1 MEFEKKKTSDAD
13 YMKIIKT
20 DDGYSING
28 VQFTEQQIKTFQ
40 EYNMFTSCKN
50 RIVNDMSIMQSD
62 STFRYLSEND
72 ELLNEMT
79 QAYLDSPILP
89 EDLKANLFY
98 YIKSELGFKEKIEQ
112 AMVESYRKDD
122 TMGKYVEYADKANK
136 KSKQTERE

>member
-28 VQFTEQQIKTFQ
+28 VKFTELQIKTFQ
-40 EYNMFTSCKN
+40 EYNRFTSCKN
-50 RIVNDMSIMQSD
+50 RIVNDMSIMLSD

-89 EDLKANLFY
+89 EDSKANLFY
-98 YIKSELGFKEKIEQ
+98 YIKSELGFKKKIEQ
-112 AMVESYRKDD
+112 AVVESYRKDD

>member
-40 EYNMFTSCKN
+40 EYNRFTSCKN

>member
-13 YMKIIKT
+13 YMKIIKAGN
-20 DDGYSING
+20 GYSING

-40 EYNMFTSCKN
+40 EYNRFTSCKN
-50 RIVNDMSIMQSD
+50 RIVNDMSIMLSD

-89 EDLKANLFY
+89 EDSKANLFY

-112 AMVESYRKDD
+112 AMVEIYRKDD

>member
-20 DDGYSING
+20 NDGYSING
-28 VQFTEQQIKTFQ
+28 VQFTELQIKTFQ
-40 EYNMFTSCKN
+40 EYNRFTSCKN

-62 STFRYLSEND
+62 RTFRYLSEND

-79 QAYLDSPILP
+79 QAYLDSPILS
-89 EDLKANLFY
+89 EDSKANLFY
-98 YIKSELGFKEKIEQ
+98 YIKSELGFKKKIEQ
-112 AMVESYRKDD
+112 AVVESYRKDD